1 MLNIKTW
8 LASNSSDYY
17 KNYIKCYNFYIKT
30 LATDLKLYHPSILMQ
45 LFANAQTIRSEII
58 NLAISCGLD
67 SPCYTKMLDY
77 TIKLFETQGLGK
89 DYYGY
94 HNITHELEVTYVS
107 LIVLKWKSMLNN
119 IKLEDFKYLYAAAL
133 FHDFDPQKSVDKPHE
148 DNVIKFLTY
157 DSNVKVLCD
166 DAGLDIDII
175 KALILRTTYPWKGKL
190 KEHAEQQISEFFNKS
205 PLTKNSQEMQEYYTR
220 LGWLLSVIDRISG
233 YSLGDFGKAM
243 DMAKKNAHAL
253 AWSPSLIVK
262 RSVAY
267 FEDLLNEEGEMCDT
281 VLRALPKDMRKNF
294 MDTVTGFLN
303 LRQQEIKIQSDYLY
317 ENLRLIPKIESM
329 RIREDA
335 EFQQTLVE
343 IYNELPTPLQV
354 NREHFQNTIQDSKTI
369 LNTLRV
375 GDCNGPIIG
384 FAKGGPL
391 ENYML
396 RPEIIDSNYGKH
408 NTVFLEPIAL
418 KMGYWGLQGGSEMRH
433 LFTMQAH
440 SMNYKYLTSFALR
453 DVIQRRIESNETAEF
468 VTKFDP
474 ERWDYYRIEL

>member
-1 MLNIKTW
+1 
-8 LASNSSDYY
+8 
-17 KNYIKCYNFYIKT
+17 
-30 LATDLKLYHPSILMQ
+30 MQ
-45 LFANAQTIRSEII
+45 LFANPQTLRNEII
-58 NLAISCGLD
+58 NLAASCGLD

-89 DYYGY
+89 EYYGY

-107 LIVLKWKSMLNN
+107 LIVLKWKSILNN
-119 IKLEDFKYLYAAAL
+119 IREEDFKYLYAGAL

-148 DNVIKFLTY
+148 DNVIRFLTS
-157 DSNVKVLCD
+157 DQNVKSLCE
-166 DAGLDIDII
+166 DADLDINII
-175 KALILRTTYPWKGKL
+175 MALILRTTYPWRGEL
-190 KEHAEQQISEFFNKS
+190 KERAEEQISECFS
-205 PLTKNSQEMQEYYTR
+205 RSSITKDNHVMQEYYMR
-220 LGWLLSVIDRISG
+220 LGWLLSVIDRIGG
-233 YSLGDFGKAM
+233 YSLGDFTKAM

-253 AWSPSLIVK
+253 AWHPSYIVK
-262 RSVAY
+262 RSVGY
-267 FEDLLNEEGEMCDT
+267 FEDLLNDEAEMCDT

-294 MDTVTGFLN
+294 MDTVTGFLS

-317 ENLRLIPKIESM
+317 ENLRLVPKIESM
-329 RIREDA
+329 RVREDP
-335 EFQQTLVE
+335 EFQKALFE
-343 IYNELPTPLQV
+343 IFNELPTPLQI
-354 NREHFQNTIQDSKTI
+354 NRENFVKTLQDPETI

-375 GDCNGPIIG
+375 GSSTGPIIG

-391 ENYML
+391 ENYTL
-396 RPEIIDSNYGKH
+396 RPEIIDVNYGKH

-440 SMNYKYLTSFALR
+440 SMNYLYLTSFALR
-453 DVIQRRIESNETAEF
+453 NVIERRIEGNEKAEF

>member
-1 MLNIKTW
+1 
-8 LASNSSDYY
+8 
-17 KNYIKCYNFYIKT
+17 
-30 LATDLKLYHPSILMQ
+30 MQ
-45 LFANAQTIRSEII
+45 LFANSQTLRNEII
-58 NLAISCGLD
+58 NLSTSCGLNE
-67 SPCYTKMLDY
+67 PCFTKMLDY

-107 LIVLKWKSMLNN
+107 LIVLKWKSILND
-119 IKLEDFKYLYAAAL
+119 IKSEDFKYLFASAL

-148 DNVIKFLTY
+148 DNVIKFLTH
-157 DSNVKVLCD
+157 DNSVKELLT
-166 DAGLDIDII
+166 DAGLDIEVI
-175 KALILRTTYPWKGKL
+175 KALILRTTYPWKGKF
-190 KEHAEQQISEFFNKS
+190 KEHAERQIAECFEKS
-205 PLTKNSQEMQEYYTR
+205 QLTKNNAEMQQYYMR

-233 YSLGDFGKAM
+233 YALGDFTKAM

-253 AWSPSLIVK
+253 AWPPSFIVK

-267 FEDLLNEEGEMCDT
+267 FEDLLNDESEMCDT

-294 MDTVTGFLN
+294 METVTGFLN
-303 LRQQEIKIQSDYLY
+303 LRQHEIKIQSEYIY
-317 ENLRLIPKIESM
+317 ENLRLVPKIESM
-329 RIREDA
+329 KIRDDG
-335 EFQQTLVE
+335 EFQRTLIE

-354 NREHFQNTIQDSKTI
+354 DREHFEKTIIDQKTI

-375 GDCNGPIIG
+375 GSSEGQIIG
-384 FAKGGPL
+384 FTKGGPL

-396 RPEIIDSNYGKH
+396 RPEIIDENYGKH

-453 DVIQRRIESNETAEF
+453 DVIQRRIENNEMAEF

>member
-1 MLNIKTW
+1 
-8 LASNSSDYY
+8 
-17 KNYIKCYNFYIKT
+17 
-30 LATDLKLYHPSILMQ
+30 MQ
-45 LFANAQTIRSEII
+45 LFANPQTLRNEII
-58 NLAISCGLD
+58 NLATSCGLD

-77 TIKLFETQGLGK
+77 TIKLFESQGLGK
-89 DYYGY
+89 EYYGY

-107 LIVLKWKSMLNN
+107 LIVLKWKSILNN
-119 IKLEDFKYLYAAAL
+119 VREEDFKYLYAAAL

-148 DNVIKFLTY
+148 DNVIKFLTH
-157 DSNVKVLCD
+157 DQNVKSLCD
-166 DAGLDIDII
+166 DAKLDVNIVM
-175 KALILRTTYPWKGKL
+175 ALILRTTYPWRDDL
-190 KEHAEQQISEFFNKS
+190 KDHAEQQISEFFSKS
-205 PLTKNSQEMQEYYTR
+205 SITKDDYRMQEYYMR

-233 YSLGDFGKAM
+233 YSLGDFTKAM

-253 AWSPSLIVK
+253 AWHPSYIVK
-262 RSVAY
+262 RSVGY
-267 FEDLLNEEGEMCDT
+267 FEDLLNDEAEMCDT

-317 ENLRLIPKIESM
+317 ENLRLVPKIESM
-329 RIREDA
+329 RSRESP
-335 EFQQTLVE
+335 EFQQTLFE
-343 IYNELPTPLQV
+343 IFNELPTPLQV
-354 NREHFQNTIQDSKTI
+354 NRENFVKTVQDAKTI

-375 GDCNGPIIG
+375 GGSDGPIIG

-391 ENYML
+391 ENYTL
-396 RPEIIDSNYGKH
+396 RPEIIDVHYGKH

-440 SMNYKYLTSFALR
+440 SMNYQYLTSFALR
-453 DVIQRRIESNETAEF
+453 NVIERRIEGNENAEF